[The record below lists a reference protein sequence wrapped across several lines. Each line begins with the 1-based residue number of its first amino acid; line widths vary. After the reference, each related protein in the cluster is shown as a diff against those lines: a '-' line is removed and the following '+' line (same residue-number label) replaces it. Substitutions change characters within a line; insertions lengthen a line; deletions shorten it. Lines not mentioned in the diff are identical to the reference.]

1 MKGALRNAP
10 CPCGSGKKYKKCCLL
25 KEQDNTSNLVW
36 NKLRQTDE
44 QLVPKLLQ
52 FAADLF
58 GPDAINDAWDEFV
71 NLHESIE
78 FEPESIHN
86 QAFIPWYMYTWD
98 IQDWFKDSEDLG
110 RRTIAGEYLAKRRKM
125 ISDME
130 NRFIILNCTNAF
142 SFYEI
147 LDCEQGTGYTLK
159 DIFSGYTLNV
169 TEKSGSQHTH
179 PGDVIYAKTIKYD
192 DVGMVIGS
200 GAVIIPPMYKTM
212 IIDLRANM
220 REGKKFISND
230 DLHEWDDVIRDM
242 YLEIY
247 THLMKP
253 LEIRN
258 TDGDELLIHNMT
270 FKINSPQT
278 TFDALKRLAG
288 GIPEGELLETAVYD
302 DQGELL
308 SVELP
313 WIKKNRKSEIGKEY
327 IALGHMDINN
337 KELKI
342 FVNSEKRA
350 KKIRREIDKRLSSQ
364 AAFLSM
370 EVQSLEDAREKSEKT
385 EKKKPEL
392 ENETEMQEVRR
403 QILESHWKNWIDDK
417 IPALNGLTPRQAIK
431 DEDGREKVTALLDD
445 FDRRDKN
452 SPINKSQ
459 KEYIQK
465 VRKQLGLS
473 ISDNLPK

>member
-1 MKGALRNAP
+1 
-10 CPCGSGKKYKKCCLL
+10 
-25 KEQDNTSNLVW
+25 
-36 NKLRQTDE
+36 
-44 QLVPKLLQ
+44 
-52 FAADLF
+52 
-58 GPDAINDAWDEFV
+58 
-71 NLHESIE
+71 
-78 FEPESIHN
+78 
-86 QAFIPWYMYTWD
+86 
-98 IQDWFKDSEDLG
+98 
-110 RRTIAGEYLAKRRKM
+110 
-125 ISDME
+125 
-130 NRFIILNCTNAF
+130 
-142 SFYEI
+142 
-147 LDCEQGTGYTLK
+147 
-159 DIFSGYTLNV
+159 
-169 TEKSGSQHTH
+169 
-179 PGDVIYAKTIKYD
+179 
-192 DVGMVIGS
+192 MVIGS

-220 REGKKFISND
+220 REGKNFISND

-302 DQGELL
+302 DRGELL

-313 WIKKNRKSEIGKEY
+313 WIKKNRKFEIGKEY
-327 IALGHMDINN
+327 ISLGHMDINN

-350 KKIRREIDKRLSSQ
+350 KKIRREIDKRLGSQ

-385 EKKKPEL
+385 EKKKPAL

-403 QILESHWKNWIDDK
+403 QFLESHWKNWVDDK
-417 IPALNGLTPRQAIK
+417 MPALNGLTPRQAIE
-431 DEDGREKVTALLDD
+431 DEDGREKVTALLYD

-473 ISDNLPK
+473 ISDNLPKWVL